1 MTVRL
6 PPRLQAGA
14 RLAAVTLSWGGPGT
28 FAHRYTAG
36 KRQLESAFGV
46 EVVEMPHTMADP
58 AFVADNPQARAA
70 DLHAA
75 FADRT
80 IDGIVST
87 IGGDDSIRLL
97 PHLDLDLIRT
107 NPKVFVGYSDTTI
120 THLACLRAGVQTFYG
135 PAVMAGFGENA
146 GLHDYLSL
154 GVERMF
160 SSEPPGRWPPNTEGW
175 TVEQHDWANFSG
187 SRACCSLDPAVSA
200 PISITRTT
208 RPSPRSSTM
217 SRHCMS
223 CRS

>member
-1 MTVRL
+1 
-6 PPRLQAGA
+6 
-14 RLAAVTLSWGGPGT
+14 
-28 FAHRYTAG
+28 
-36 KRQLESAFGV
+36 
-46 EVVEMPHTMADP
+46 MPHTTADP